1 MKTKINLIL
10 TFITLMV
17 SMVAFS
23 QQTISGSVTD
33 ENGVPL
39 PGATVFVQGTS
50 NATTTDFDGNF
61 SINASNGDILEASYV
76 GYNGSSQTVSSSI
89 ANFTLSQSTALDEV
103 VITAQGIA
111 RKEKALGYAV
121 TTITSEDIE
130 RKPET
135 DISKILTGKIPGV
148 QINTGGGFLGTN
160 TNVIIRSKNSI
171 SGSNQP
177 LYVVDGAP
185 ITGNRS
191 FDLDPNNIA
200 TTTVLKGLAASAL
213 YGQDGRNGVIV
224 ITTKTGS
231 GLAKSKG
238 FEVEV
243 SHTTSFLEV
252 SNLPEFQ
259 NQYGQGADN
268 TINTT
273 YFGTWGARFNGQEVP
288 HHLSI
293 PAYANSFPEY
303 QGATDIYRA
312 HPNNVNDFFDVGV
325 GNITSVLISNSTE
338 NNSVN
343 FSYSKSDQVGYVEE
357 NRLVRDNFR
366 LVQKQLLVIS

>member
-50 NATTTDFDGNF
+50 NATTSDFDGNF
-61 SINASNGDILEASYV
+61 SIKASNGDILEASYV
-76 GYNGSSQTVSSSI
+76 GYNSSSQTVSSSI

-303 QGATDIYRA
+303 QGATDI
-312 HPNNVNDFFDVGV
+312 
-325 GNITSVLISNSTE
+325 
-338 NNSVN
+338 
-343 FSYSKSDQVGYVEE
+343 
-357 NRLVRDNFR
+357 
-366 LVQKQLLVIS
+366 